1 MTKLTDLLVTNNY
14 HSDIDATTVE
24 VKADFCT
31 TIVKRTSEG
40 VILDVYD
47 VNGEL
52 LHTQIF
58 LADDYDVDKNWEES
72 K

>member
-1 MTKLTDLLVTNNY
+1 MTDLLVTNNY
-14 HSDIDATTVE
+14 DAGEDATTAE

-58 LADDYDVDKNWEES
+58 LADDYDVDKNWRES